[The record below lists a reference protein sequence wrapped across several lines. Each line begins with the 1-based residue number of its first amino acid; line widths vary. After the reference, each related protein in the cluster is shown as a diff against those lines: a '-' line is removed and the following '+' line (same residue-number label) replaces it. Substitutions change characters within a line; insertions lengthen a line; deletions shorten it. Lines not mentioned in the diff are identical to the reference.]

1 MSDTKRVNIRD
12 ILTDKDLR
20 RKLMVATI
28 QATQAREGIETSP
41 DQAARAYDIVTERD
55 RVAFFALFPF
65 ANCGDGE
72 DRRERAFI
80 EALRNLNPGVRTD
93 VPYRDFRIIEGHPLA
108 YRQVSLLGPLF
119 RRFPSLDPTYGR
131 TRSGLNTT
139 EIERFVRERWEVTHG
154 ARWKPFSKGGDF
166 SRFYTDWDLVFD
178 WADNGRKFK
187 AVVAAKYGSAS
198 RFVKSEDD
206 YFKPGI
212 TWMQTTNLGINA
224 RLLPEGGIF
233 GVASPS
239 LFLGDTSNCDY
250 LLGIMNSDL
259 FNALAHTVAT
269 RNWGATAIGSLPI
282 PAPTPE
288 QQAAIEG
295 YVHICAEEKREWD
308 AGNEVSSRFGR
319 PWLISDDQRL
329 ASNVPSALVSLTGQ
343 ETSTDRRLQLAFED
357 LNTKVN
363 ELYGFSPSQVFEL
376 NRIGGERPA
385 ECVWPQMAGKSKDQK
400 RMEHVWRLLSY
411 AVKRVVEADEDGIV
425 PFLPVS
431 GEIPLLDRVHAELA
445 TCFPERDVNE
455 VEVEILNE
463 LKRKVNGYSRV
474 TSIREWLEN
483 VYFTY
488 HISLYKKR
496 PIFWHIASK
505 QVSASKQVKSSPA
518 FAALVHYHRFD
529 KDRLAKL
536 RGVYLREA
544 LGVFRR
550 EAALAA
556 QEGRADDRLEW
567 QARVEEAEELDRRL
581 QRVQE
586 GFQQGAEDYRILTPW
601 KTERERP
608 KGWDPDIND
617 GVKVNIEPLQRAG
630 VLRIPE
636 VV

>member
-1 MSDTKRVNIRD
+1 
-12 ILTDKDLR
+12 
-20 RKLMVATI
+20 
-28 QATQAREGIETSP
+28 
-41 DQAARAYDIVTERD
+41 
-55 RVAFFALFPF
+55 
-65 ANCGDGE
+65 
-72 DRRERAFI
+72 
-80 EALRNLNPGVRTD
+80 VRID

-119 RRFPSLDPTYGR
+119 RRFPSLDPNYGR

-139 EIERFVRERWEVTHG
+139 EIERFVRARWEVTHG
-154 ARWKPFSKGGDF
+154 ARWKPFAKGGDF
-166 SRFYTDWDLVFD
+166 SRFYTAWDLVFD
-178 WADNGRKFK
+178 WADNGREFK

-239 LFLGDTSNCDY
+239 LFLSEWSNCDY
-250 LLGIMNSDL
+250 LLGIMNSDV

-269 RNWGATAIGSLPI
+269 RNWGATAIGSLP
-282 PAPTPE
+282 APPPTLE
-288 QQAAIEG
+288 QQAAIESCVG
-295 YVHICAEEKREWD
+295 TFTEEKREWD
-308 AGNEVSSRFGR
+308 TGNEVSSRFGR
-319 PWLISDDQRL
+319 PWLIRDDQKL
-329 ASNVPSALVSLTGQ
+329 ARNVSSALDALTDL
-343 ETSTDRRLQLAFED
+343 EISTDRRLQVTFDD

-363 ELYGFSPSQVFEL
+363 QLYGFSPSQVGEL
-376 NRIGGERPA
+376 DRIGGERPA

-411 AVKRVVEADEDGIV
+411 AVKHVMQADEDGIV
-425 PFLPVS
+425 PCLPVS
-431 GEIPLLDRVHAELA
+431 GETPLLDRVHAELS
-445 TCFPERDVNE
+445 TYFPRRDVNE
-455 VEVEILNE
+455 IEVEIVNE
-463 LKRKVNGYSRV
+463 LRRKVKGYDRAE
-474 TSIREWLEN
+474 SIREWLDN
-483 VYFTY
+483 VYFAY
-488 HISLYKKR
+488 HVSLYKNR
-496 PIFWHIASK
+496 PIFWHISSK
-505 QVSASKQVKSSPA
+505 QGKGPAA

-544 LGVFRR
+544 RGVFHR
-550 EAALAA
+550 EAALAG
-556 QEGRADDRLEW
+556 QQGRAEDRLEW
-567 QARVEEAEELDRRL
+567 QAKVEEAEELDRRL

-586 GFQQGAEDYRILTPW
+586 GFHHGAEDFRILTPW
-601 KTERERP
+601 KAEGQRP

-636 VV
+636 VT